1 MAKTTK
7 KTTKKTAQAN
17 ARSAKARE
25 AIPVLPPYAGFEPY
39 DVVQVSENE
48 TTWTDFETIRTEA
61 EGDQALK
68 MCELTG
74 ARLYRIV
81 SGDKQTVK
89 VEPSASKTKPKAPK
103 SQKKATSEAKPATET
118 KAATPKKL
126 SALDAAA
133 KVLADTGEPMN
144 AKQMIEAMTT
154 QGFWKSPGG
163 KTPHATLYSA
173 ILREISTKA
182 AEARFQKTSKGHFA
196 AKA

>member
-1 MAKTTK
+1 MPRTK
-7 KTTKKTAQAN
+7 RKPA
-17 ARSAKARE
+17 E
-25 AIPVLPPYAGFEPY
+25 APAPVVAVATP
-39 DVVQVSENE
+39 
-48 TTWTDFETIRTEA
+48 
-61 EGDQALK
+61 
-68 MCELTG
+68 
-74 ARLYRIV
+74 
-81 SGDKQTVK
+81 
-89 VEPSASKTKPKAPK
+89 PKA
-103 SQKKATSEAKPATET
+103 KKAAEAKPE
-118 KAATPKKL
+118 KM

-154 QGFWKSPGG
+154 QGLWKSPGG